1 MTRSMKLVYEAIKSG
16 QRNGNLITVTYKEI
30 ARETGLQ
37 ITMVSSCIR
46 LLVRDSYIE
55 RINNFSESGG
65 ARTNSYKIR
74 KSIEV

>member
-1 MTRSMKLVYEAIKSG
+1 M
-16 QRNGNLITVTYKEI
+16 TYKEI

-37 ITMVSSCIR
+37 ITLVSSCIR

-65 ARTNSYKIR
+65 AKTNSYKIR
-74 KSIEV
+74 KSLED